1 MKTCPL
7 IGELHF
13 TVKTSRSESACA
25 RTTHYSDSHI
35 LRISVVL
42 AHILRTAQQ
51 FPHIHSPAQSTLT
64 AQVRPRLLHS
74 WIWTQT
80 LRVASCQCRVTR
92 QFLLLTLCHAVCDRC
107 TLPRAVCDRCT
118 LPRAFCDRCTL
129 PRAFCDRCTL
139 PHAFCDRCTLP
150 RAFCDRCTWSCAVCD
165 RCTLPR
171 AVCDP
176 KDSAEVPIDSIRRF
190 FRLAVHDEY
199 FKGLTTSQEL
209 LGPAPSLSPT
219 ACTHILTR
227 SLCSMLVL
235 MIIQ

>member
-107 TLPRAVCDRCT
+107 TLPRAVCD
-118 LPRAFCDRCTL
+118 
-129 PRAFCDRCTL
+129 
-139 PHAFCDRCTLP
+139 
-150 RAFCDRCTWSCAVCD
+150 
-165 RCTLPR
+165 
-171 AVCDP
+171 P